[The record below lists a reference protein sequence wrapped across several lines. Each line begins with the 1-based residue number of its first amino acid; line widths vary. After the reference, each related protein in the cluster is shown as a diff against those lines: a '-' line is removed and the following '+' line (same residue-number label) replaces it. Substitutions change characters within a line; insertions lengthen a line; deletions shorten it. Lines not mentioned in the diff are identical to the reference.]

1 MLQPH
6 FATGPRR
13 RLLSDQLGQ
22 AFLRT
27 AHTSADTLVISAA
40 SPTIKAASRTSI
52 ETPPL
57 HESPLLTHLVI
68 YRKAESAAG
77 AGARSSL
84 MISASP
90 LYASF
95 SLGRAPSFDALPTQL
110 LVPEPRPA

>member
-52 ETPPL
+52 EAPPCTSRL
-57 HESPLLTHLVI
+57 FSPIWLSTGKRNPFIPLTHVVDVL
-68 YRKAESAAG
+68 
-77 AGARSSL
+77 
-84 MISASP
+84 
-90 LYASF
+90 
-95 SLGRAPSFDALPTQL
+95 
-110 LVPEPRPA
+110 